1 MTEIQ
6 NIPSSEN
13 LQIAIKKL
21 RLRFPVKEI
30 SLKTGFNKGS
40 VSSYV
45 NGKIPPSLQF
55 IEKLSEVYNLDLK
68 DFEEKSIIEIDIK
81 EPTGF
86 YFPEISASAGLE
98 TQINNDDLKRIPV
111 TIPGWEKGI
120 DFINVFG
127 DSMYPK
133 YNAGEIIG
141 VKYIDFEYLN
151 YGSAYVVVFKNGDT
165 HIKII
170 QPGADQHHLIL
181 VSVNEF
187 YKPKEYH
194 LDSLKSFYS
203 IKGVIK
209 KEMM

>member
-1 MTEIQ
+1 MTDIQ
-6 NIPSSEN
+6 YIPKTEN
-13 LQIAIKKL
+13 LQTAIKKL

-30 SLKTGFNKGS
+30 SEKTGFNKGS

-45 NGKIPPSLQF
+45 NGKIPPSIPF
-55 IEKLSEVYNLDLK
+55 MEKLSQAYG
-68 DFEEKSIIEIDIK
+68 IEISELLDTVIK
-81 EPTGF
+81 DTSENETTGF
-86 YFPEISASAGLE
+86 YYPEVSASAGLE
-98 TQINNDDLKRIPV
+98 SQMQNDELKKIPV
-111 TIPGWEKGI
+111 TIPGWDNEI
-120 DFINVFG
+120 SFINVFG

-151 YGSAYVVVFKNGDT
+151 YGSAYVIVFKNGDT
-165 HIKII
+165 YIKII
-170 QPGADQHHLIL
+170 QPGSDKQHLIL
-181 VSVNEF
+181 ESINEF

-194 LDSLKSFYS
+194 IDFLKTFYS